1 VLLLLLQRS
10 SLQQQTIF
18 GGSMIDK
25 SKLRG
30 SDIITGS
37 IFLVMGILIVAF
49 AFRMPLRDSYGGV
62 QSVWYVSP
70 ALLPIIIGSA
80 MILLATAIL
89 LYAIKNDGIA
99 QFKALC
105 KERFATPL
113 FDESGIRFAA
123 IMVPLFSMV
132 YINLTRIDFFLCIIY
147 FLAFTISVFY
157 FENPQIMRKT
167 LILYTV
173 QVGAIILLAVF
184 KLDKVLDSL
193 FIYTMDSIALIFI
206 IVLFVYIKKLA
217 NKQKNADE
225 LKKKYAQMIRISLLT
240 PLFIVPVFRFALR
253 IPMPKEGA
261 IMNIMYLIYYAIK

>member
-1 VLLLLLQRS
+1 
-10 SLQQQTIF
+10 
-18 GGSMIDK
+18 MIDK

-49 AFRMPLRDSYGGV
+49 AFKMPLKDSFGGV

-80 MILLATAIL
+80 MILLALAII
-89 LYAIKNDGIA
+89 LYAIKNEGIS
-99 QFKALC
+99 QFKAMC
-105 KERFATPL
+105 KERFSTPL
-113 FDESGIRFAA
+113 FNESGVRFAS
-123 IMVPLFSMV
+123 ILLPLFSIV
-132 YINLTRIDFFLCIIY
+132 YINLTRIDFFLCIVY

-157 FENPQIMRKT
+157 FENPEIMRKT
-167 LILYTV
+167 LTMYSV
-173 QVGAIILLAVF
+173 QVGIVILLGVF
-184 KLDKVLDSL
+184 KFDKVLESV
-193 FIYTMDSIALIFI
+193 FIYSMDIIALAFI
-206 IVLFVYIKKLA
+206 VILLVYIKKLA

-240 PLFIVPVFRFALR
+240 PLFIVPIFRFALR

-261 IMNIMYLIYYAIK
+261 IMNVMYLIYYAIR